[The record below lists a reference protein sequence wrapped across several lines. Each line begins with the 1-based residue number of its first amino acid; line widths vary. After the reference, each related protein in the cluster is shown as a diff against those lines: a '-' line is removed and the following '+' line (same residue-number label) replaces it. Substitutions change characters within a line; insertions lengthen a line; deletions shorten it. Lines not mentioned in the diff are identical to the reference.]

1 MVRPYEKESSS
12 EEEYDPSLSGE
23 SSTDDYVSDSEE
35 QEMDKKKG
43 EAKVFRTVWEIL
55 YLQSIP
61 HGF

>member
-43 EAKVFRTVWEIL
+43 TTVHFFYAL
-55 YLQSIP
+55 S
-61 HGF
+61 